1 VREALR
7 ELEEQGVVV
16 SYPHRGSFVR
26 SFSAKDVDN
35 LVYLRAAVEGMAA
48 FQAVE
53 YASRAHMRRLRQVV
67 DAMGVGDPVGD
78 VEGPPHPQ
86 IMDLEFH
93 EMLVDL
99 SGNDEL
105 ARVWRRVDPLLRT
118 LQAHHLRSPEEDI
131 AAYHRRLVERHAVIV
146 DALLSGDA
154 AAAEHAA
161 RDHVIDAGL
170 RVTADMRRL
179 ELSRSPEAP
188 VRDLASYRS
197 RRGAGRHGALPA
209 PGE

>member
-26 SFSAKDVDN
+26 SFSAKDVEN
-35 LVYLRAAVEGMAA
+35 LVHLRAAVEGMAA

-53 YASRAHMRRLRQVV
+53 YASRADVRRLGQVV
-67 DAMGVGDPVGD
+67 EAMGAGDPVGD
-78 VEGPPHPQ
+78 VEGLPHPQ

-93 EMLVDL
+93 ELLVDL

-118 LQAHHLRSPEEDI
+118 LQAHHLHWPDEDV
-131 AAYHRRLVERHAVIV
+131 AAYHRRLVERHGVIV

-161 RDHVIDAGL
+161 RDHVIAAGL
-170 RVTADMRRL
+170 RITADMRRV
-179 ELSRSPEAP
+179 ELSRPAEAP

-197 RRGAGRHGALPA
+197 RHAGGRHGAL
-209 PGE
+209 